1 MDLSGLRQ
9 QLGHPITI
17 STVKR
22 YSDSTQAVECVQG
35 ILKEIKQDSIVIE
48 QYFSVYDYSADI
60 SAGNKRE
67 FTNNE
72 FDIIN

>member
-9 QLGHPITI
+9 QLGFPITI

-35 ILKEIKQDSIVIE
+35 ILKEIKQNSIVIE

-60 SAGNKRE
+60 SAGNNRE

>member
-22 YSDSTQAVECVQG
+22 YSDSTQAVECVHG